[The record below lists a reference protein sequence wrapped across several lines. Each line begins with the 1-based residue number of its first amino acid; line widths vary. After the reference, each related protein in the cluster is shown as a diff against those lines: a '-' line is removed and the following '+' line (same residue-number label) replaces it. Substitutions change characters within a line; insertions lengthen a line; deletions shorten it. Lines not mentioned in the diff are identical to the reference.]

1 MENMY
6 SKITIILSFWFHS
19 VYLYY
24 TNNIP
29 GSEFLRELM
38 LTDVIAG
45 RSSDF
50 FHQGGSIRPDYMP
63 KKVPNIQRIINDDI
77 LKIVNIVFSGGGGS
91 YPGPLAPA
99 VYGPALWP
107 NTISFNAI
115 LSFTLKSRSRQHL
128 IRWQLYSSDCIGIT
142 I

>member
-1 MENMY
+1 MMAMENMY

-45 RSSDF
+45 PYSSDF

-63 KKVPNIQRIINDDI
+63 KKVPNIQRIINNDI

-91 YPGPLAPA
+91 YPRPPAPRCVRPCFMA
-99 VYGPALWP
+99 QYNIIQCDFV
-107 NTISFNAI
+107 I
-115 LSFTLKSRSRQHL
+115 
-128 IRWQLYSSDCIGIT
+128 YSQI
-142 I
+142 